1 MEEKTMEKKYNEISM
16 EYPLSAREYFDILKL
31 ALCHVDGIVANTFNE
46 VMQAPKT
53 EDTYRM
59 ACKLAKTLY
68 A

>member
-1 MEEKTMEKKYNEISM
+1 MTMQKEWDEIAM
-16 EYPLSAREYFDILKL
+16 EYPLSAREYFTILKL
-31 ALCHVDGIVANTFNE
+31 ALCHVDGIVANTSVE
-46 VMQAPKT
+46 VVQATKT